1 MVGSWRREIDNT
13 GSGLGVRGEIDKPGS
28 GLEVRDER

>member
-1 MVGSWRREIDNT
+1 MVRSWRREIDKP

>member
-13 GSGLGVRGEIDKPGS
+13 GSGLGVRGEKENPGL
-28 GLEVRDER
+28 GLGVGGEK

>member
-13 GSGLGVRGEIDKPGS
+13 GSVLGVRGEIDKPGS